1 MYLNV
6 VKSFIRMRTLKD
18 FLERT
23 HVHPINM
30 VKLQWLGHAAW
41 LVEFSKTRM
50 VIDPFLTNNP
60 RAAMKESDL
69 NNIDYVLVTHTHFDH
84 VGDAYAISRRTGAKI
99 VGMFELSQGGEKDEL
114 GEDHFIGMNK
124 GSQTRFG
131 EVSIGLTAAVHSGN
145 ESGFVVT
152 GDGKTIYHAGDTALF
167 GDMKYIGELYKPD
180 VALLPTGGFYTMGPR
195 EAAVAAG
202 LIKAKYTIPMHYGTF
217 PGIDSDPEEF
227 RKLAG
232 NVTQVKIL
240 KPGDV
245 FQIP

>member
-1 MYLNV
+1 
-6 VKSFIRMRTLKD
+6 
-18 FLERT
+18 
-23 HVHPINM
+23 M

-41 LVEFSKTRM
+41 VVDFNKTRM
-50 VIDPFLTNNP
+50 VIDPFLTGNP
-60 RAAMKESDL
+60 KAAMKESDL
-69 NNIDYVLVTHTHFDH
+69 KDIDYILVTHTHSDH
-84 VGDAYAISRRTGAKI
+84 LGDAYAISKRTGAKI
-99 VGMFELSQGGEKDEL
+99 VGMFELSLGGEKEGL

-131 EVSIGLTAAVHSGN
+131 DVSIGLTAAVHSGN

-227 RKLAG
+227 RKLAD